1 MGVRL
6 ASASAAF
13 TPPPP
18 RAMPPPLILPRGSGA
33 FVHDDDD
40 DDDVCPICAETL
52 DDTDRDFKP
61 CPCGF
66 QFCCFCYG
74 RLRDMGGEAFQCP
87 ACRKPFAE
95 DGGEGGAEKDDG
107 SEEDTDESDEE

>member
-1 MGVRL
+1 
-6 ASASAAF
+6 
-13 TPPPP
+13 
-18 RAMPPPLILPRGSGA
+18 MPPPLILPRGSGA
-33 FVHDDDD
+33 FVHDDDDD

-74 RLRDMGGEAFQCP
+74 RLRDMGGDAFQCP

-95 DGGEGGAEKDDG
+95 DGGEGGAEEDDG